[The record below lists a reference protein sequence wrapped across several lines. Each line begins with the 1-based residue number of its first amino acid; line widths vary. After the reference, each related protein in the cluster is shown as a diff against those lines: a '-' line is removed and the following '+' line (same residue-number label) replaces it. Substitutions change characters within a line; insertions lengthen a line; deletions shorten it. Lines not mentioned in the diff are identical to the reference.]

1 MKWGNALKS
10 RRRLIFFSILVAG
23 IIAVAVFAPY
33 VMPYDPVKAVLKDAL
48 QAPGENHICGTDT
61 LGRDVF
67 TRVIY
72 GARISI
78 SNTMMLLA
86 VVMILGTLLGVISGF
101 FGGRIDT
108 LIMRVSDI
116 MIAFPDL
123 ILAIAIAG
131 ILGPNMI
138 NAITAITVV
147 SWPRYARLARSLV
160 MKIKNRDYIYAAYIT
175 GSRDSYLL
183 KQYFL
188 PNILPTVIVTAAT
201 DVGTFMLSLASLSFL
216 GFGVQPPT
224 PEWGY
229 MLSEGRTYMQS
240 APWLM
245 IYPGIAIFIVVS
257 VFNLFG
263 DSVRDLFDPKADVTK
278 NL

>member
-1 MKWGNALKS
+1 MKWREAIKS
-10 RRRLIFFSILVAG
+10 RKRLVIFGILVLC
-23 IIAVAVFAPY
+23 IVLIAILAPHF
-33 VMPYDPVKAVLKDAL
+33 MPYDPLKAVLKDAL
-48 QAPGENHICGTDT
+48 KAPEEGHICGTDT
-61 LGRDVF
+61 MGRDVF

-78 SNTMMLLA
+78 SNTIILLA
-86 VVMILGTLLGVISGF
+86 VVMIVGTILGVLAGF
-101 FGGRIDT
+101 FGGYIDT
-108 LIMRVSDI
+108 VIMRLSDV

-131 ILGPNMI
+131 ILGPNMV
-138 NAITAITVV
+138 NAIIAIAVV

-160 MKIKNRDYIYAAYIT
+160 LKIKNRDYIYAAYIT
-175 GSRDSYLL
+175 GSRNSYLL
-183 KQYFL
+183 RQYFL

-245 IYPGIAIFIVVS
+245 IYPGIAIFVVVS

-263 DSVRDLFDPKADVTK
+263 DAVRDLFDPKADVTK
-278 NL
+278 NI